1 MILVTGASRG
11 IGFGIANRFNSLGFD
26 VVGLA
31 RTRIDVAFPTFQV
44 DVTNDEEVRR
54 VALNFKKA
62 KTFPAVVINVA
73 GIASMNLALMTP
85 GTKARAV
92 VDTNLLGTMY
102 VCQAFAPLIAR
113 AGGGSIINF
122 SSIAVALGLSGESVY
137 AASKAGVE
145 TYTRVLARELAG
157 MNIRANC
164 IAPGPID
171 TELLRGVSDTQIG
184 EIVKQQI
191 LPTRFTVDDICDV
204 TEALIDKRLSSISGE
219 VLHIGGV

>member
-11 IGFGIANRFNSLGFD
+11 IGLGIASRFTSLGFD

-31 RTRIDVAFPTFQV
+31 RTSVAAPFPTFEV
-44 DVTNDEEVRR
+44 DVTDDEQVRQ
-54 VALNFKKA
+54 VALDLRRA
-62 KTFPAVVINVA
+62 KTFPTVVINAA

-85 GTKARAV
+85 ASKARAV
-92 VDTNLLGTMY
+92 VGTNLLGTMF

-122 SSIAVALGLSGESVY
+122 STIAVALGLSGESVY

-171 TELLRGVSDTQIG
+171 TELLRGVSDSQIDA
-184 EIVKQQI
+184 IVKQQI
-191 LPTRFTVDDICDV
+191 LPTRFTVEDICDV
-204 TEALIDKRLSSISGE
+204 AEALVDKRLSSISGE
-219 VLHIGGV
+219 VFHIGGV